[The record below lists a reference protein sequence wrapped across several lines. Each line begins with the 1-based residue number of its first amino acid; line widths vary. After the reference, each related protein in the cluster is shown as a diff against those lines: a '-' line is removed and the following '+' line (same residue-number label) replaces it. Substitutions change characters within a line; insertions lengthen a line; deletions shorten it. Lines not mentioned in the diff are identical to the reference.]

1 MTASSVLQAQG
12 LTRPKFE
19 VAKARTR
26 VATHAIVVE
35 LFGMLG
41 GRGLAQ
47 WEYCEGGADE
57 ENNGNRRIGGQII
70 QIEVLVIDIDP
81 VSAFRGCVGGCRRCY
96 GTAVHI
102 LSVPIRKV

>member
-47 WEYCEGGADE
+47 WEYCEGGLMRKIM
-57 ENNGNRRIGGQII
+57 GIGGL
-70 QIEVLVIDIDP
+70 E
-81 VSAFRGCVGGCRRCY
+81 G
-96 GTAVHI
+96 
-102 LSVPIRKV
+102 K